1 MILTIMLIVV
11 IIIIILITFIV
22 GVRPKEM
29 TPVELT
35 GRFDLGEEGAHF
47 LALHDVSDHVTRH
60 LGVGAVGD
68 DY

>member
-1 MILTIMLIVV
+1 MLIVV
-11 IIIIILITFIV
+11 MVIIINLITFIV
-22 GVRPKEM
+22 SVCHTEM
-29 TPVELT
+29 TRGELT